1 MDQDLRALT
10 AGAAPSDTIE
20 QDLTCVTDAELW
32 AMRSSARKSLV
43 SYARER
49 VAPQVASLSMEP
61 DQRGDVRMPGPEHV
75 SRSASRRRFA
85 TYKRPDMLLHDRDRL
100 VRILTDRT
108 RPVQLVIAGKAHPA
122 DQVGSGDDQ
131 GLDRVHA
138 SPRGARARDLPRGL
152 RSCSWRSSSYRAP
165 TSGSTPP
172 AAMGGERH
180 QRDEGARQRR
190 PEPVRARWLVGGGVY
205 AGRGVGSRRRPGDTG
220 DDPAWDAAEAEALY
234 TLLERD
240 VIPAFYTRDQY
251 GMPAGWIAKMRAS
264 MTRLTPRFSTN
275 RVVREYTEEY
285 YVPAAAAYRRRAAD
299 HGRLGAELIAW
310 RQALAAHWR
319 EARFG
324 TMSAEMH
331 GTEQRV
337 TVAVWLGG
345 LDPEAV
351 RVELYA
357 DPANDGEP
365 ERHAMERARKLDEP
379 GQGYEYCVSLP
390 AARALGDYT
399 PRLLPRHRAPRSP

>member
-1 MDQDLRALT
+1 M
-10 AGAAPSDTIE
+10 DTIE

-49 VAPQVASLSMEP
+49 VAPQVASLGMEP
-61 DQRGDVRMPGPEHV
+61 DQAAAMCGCLDPDTLTIVLREAIRHVQASHHAAPRHGP
-75 SRSASRRRFA
+75 
-85 TYKRPDMLLHDRDRL
+85 TGPDPD
-100 VRILTDRT
+100 DRT

-122 DQVGSGDDQ
+122 DQVGQ
-131 GLDRVHA
+131 EMIKA
-138 SPRGARARDLPRGL
+138 
-152 RSCSWRSSSYRAP
+152 WIEF
-165 TSGSTPP
+165 
-172 AAMGGERH
+172 M
-180 QRDEGARQRR
+180 RR
-190 PEPVRARWLVGGGVY
+190 PEVRGRVIFLADYDLLLAEQLVQG
-205 AGRGVGSRRRPGDTG
+205 ADLWINTPRRPWEASGTSGMKVLVNGGLNLSELDGWWAEAYTPDVGWALGDGQEHG

-357 DPANDGEP
+357 DPVNDGEP

-399 PRLLPRHRAPRSP
+399 PRLLPRHPSAAIPLEAQDILWR